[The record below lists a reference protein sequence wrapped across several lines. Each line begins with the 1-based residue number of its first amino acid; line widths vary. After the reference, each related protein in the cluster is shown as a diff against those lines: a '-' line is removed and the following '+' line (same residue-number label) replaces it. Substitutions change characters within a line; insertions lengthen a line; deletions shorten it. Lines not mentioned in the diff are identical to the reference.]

1 MIEGLAQDAHA
12 QLARD
17 GFASDKTKID
27 VTIDMRY
34 RGQAFELA
42 VPFDPDA
49 DDGAILKQRF
59 DRLYLKRYGFE
70 RAGHPIEIVTLRVAA
85 AGLVPEPRLTLSATV
100 PRTEGRD
107 PTRRLYWDGIWI
119 DDCRILRREELLEG
133 MAAQGPIVVEEF
145 GSTTLV
151 PPGWQMRIDEF
162 GNLRLSR
169 NAAE

>member
-1 MIEGLAQDAHA
+1 VIEGLAQDARA
-12 QLARD
+12 QLTQD
-17 GFASDKTKID
+17 GFARDKMQID

-42 VPFDPDA
+42 VPFDPGT

-70 RAGHPIEIVTLRVAA
+70 RSGHPIEIVTLRVAA
-85 AGLVPEPRLTLSATV
+85 AGLVPEPRLTLGAV
-100 PRTEGRD
+100 VQQTEGWI
-107 PTRRLYWDGIWI
+107 PTRRLYWEGKWI
-119 DDCRILRREELLEG
+119 DGCPILRREHLYQG
-133 MAAQGPIVVEEF
+133 MTAQGPIVVEEF

-162 GNLRLSR
+162 GNLRLDR
-169 NAAE
+169 HRAE